1 MCCFGGPVGGCALSF
16 FSLCRS
22 QFSAGSRGNKA
33 MQLINWS
40 AGERQLPLPFYG
52 VVLCPQWLH
61 MTTYPASDHRLARA
75 SFSGRVMHGSR
86 STWPRFLGLAV
97 RLRHCRR
104 PVRVLGT
111 GTVQSTEETE
121 KKCMRA
127 RNKATVVVYFVTA
140 HCSNPEETTIGRP
153 PTTPWRPSSRSV
165 GSWKA
170 SEWCVSESENENETA
185 AGQTPSQ
192 PALPSSRKPL

>member
-1 MCCFGGPVGGCALSF
+1 MPHSILRRC
-16 FSLCRS
+16 
-22 QFSAGSRGNKA
+22 
-33 MQLINWS
+33 
-40 AGERQLPLPFYG
+40 
-52 VVLCPQWLH
+52 VVSCPQWLY
-61 MTTYPASDHRLARA
+61 MTSYPASIAWRGRAFLVECARLTVDMA
-75 SFSGRVMHGSR
+75 V
-86 STWPRFLGLAV
+86 FLGLAV

-127 RNKATVVVYFVTA
+127 RNKVTVVVYFVTA
-140 HCSNPEETTIGRP
+140 HCSNPEKPTIGRP